1 MINYILGLNL
11 LILPLFILIAIGI
24 TVLWIQERIMIKEV
38 KKILYK
44 KKWKQ
49 KMVDDTLDLRVEKYR
64 TK

>member
-49 KMVDDTLDLRVEKYR
+49 KMVDDTLDLGVEKYR
-64 TK
+64 A

>member
-24 TVLWIQERIMIKEV
+24 TALWIQERIMIKEV

-49 KMVDDTLDLRVEKYR
+49 KMVDDTLDLGVEKYR
-64 TK
+64 AE

>member
-11 LILPLFILIAIGI
+11 LILPLFIFIAIGI

-49 KMVDDTLDLRVEKYR
+49 KMVDDTLDLGVEKYR
-64 TK
+64 V